1 MKILKTERSADKL
14 VSIKKV
20 VVAIDL
26 TRHSEATAHYA
37 AQIAKWFS
45 ASLCIAHVFLP
56 TPLSEFGSQC
66 AYNEIDQE
74 RREPRARLDQLT
86 EQVRQLVPL
95 CESVYLEGEPA
106 KQILALARDLDA
118 DLIIIA
124 SHHPTFLAR
133 LFNLD
138 KAPKIMHR
146 ARCPVLVY
154 HQENT

>member
-1 MKILKTERSADKL
+1 MKILETEKSADKL

-20 VVAIDL
+20 VVVVDL
-26 TRHSEATAHYA
+26 TRHPEATAHYA
-37 AQIAKWFS
+37 AQIAKWFN
-45 ASLCIAHVFLP
+45 ASLCIAHVFSP
-56 TPLSEFGSQC
+56 TPLSEFGS
-66 AYNEIDQE
+66 NVIDQE

-86 EQVRQLVPL
+86 EQVHQLVPL

-106 KQILALARDLDA
+106 EQISALARDLDA

-138 KAPKIMHR
+138 KAPKIVHR
-146 ARCPVLVY
+146 APCPVLVY
-154 HQENT
+154 HQGNT